1 MEYYRQKAPNEVSA
15 CVVAAHFCSP
25 LTALFSA
32 PTGLN
37 PLADQAAINVQFRL
51 ITRFV
56 ICLQMVSDYNAFA
69 KVGGAKLWMTIDTST
84 STSWVMSM
92 ACFMLGCQKVE
103 IFAGGFL
110 PALPPGP
117 FPIDLLEAGIF
128 QILSMVGMNGHT
140 MTNAGSSIMG
150 TPVMIGILDLGH
162 INPNVFNHSGTLG
175 LGELVPNGDDSL
187 LVPLSQAV
195 SIQLLVQR

>member
-1 MEYYRQKAPNEVSA
+1 
-15 CVVAAHFCSP
+15 
-25 LTALFSA
+25 
-32 PTGLN
+32 
-37 PLADQAAINVQFRL
+37 
-51 ITRFV
+51 
-56 ICLQMVSDYNAFA
+56 MVSDYNAFA

-162 INPNVFNHSGTLG
+162 INPNVFNHSGTIG
-175 LGELVPNGDDSL
+175 LGECSATPVRVDLFARVRFGWEVAPVPVTAL
-187 LVPLSQAV
+187 LKLPMLCAPVCVCERP
-195 SIQLLVQR
+195 QRIGRRTGRGS